1 MTSNIVSVIPLTMT
15 VVSSGDTH
23 KYCAEWAFTFDD
35 LPAISLGA
43 VSAVRRKVGPFVF
56 QGGLTYLGRFALA
69 HTMHILRSESQS
81 LDTFSSETLAGR

>member
-1 MTSNIVSVIPLTMT
+1 MTSNIVCIIPLTMT
-15 VVSSGDTH
+15 VVSSGDRYRMCSRGRQASDINLPLEGTRTH

-56 QGGLTYLGRFALA
+56 QGA
-69 HTMHILRSESQS
+69 
-81 LDTFSSETLAGR
+81 

>member
-1 MTSNIVSVIPLTMT
+1 MCSGGRQASDINLPLEGTR
-15 VVSSGDTH
+15 TH